1 MITKEEFSSKAFAN
15 IGQYPSLETRYQ
27 AKDPQLFQH
36 IDAIATMLAMFSAQL
51 EVAQAEPFDK
61 TKESTVLAD
70 AAMRGIIPKAS
81 PATLKVDVLNQSNA
95 ILSIGVNRMLVDASG
110 RYLRVDTALEVNSG
124 ATGTLNATQLYMNE
138 STHTVTESRAFYEIP
153 ISMTDDESS
162 LSGIRVFDAEGNE
175 YAYTDRYSA
184 AQANEK
190 VYHIEVDEK
199 QNFYIRFGYKGI
211 VGVQPSNGDQFTIQT
226 FYTFGRIDNYSIGD
240 QVALEVNYSP
250 NDAYA
255 KLSVNE
261 VVTAGENPIK
271 TDVLREL
278 AKYPSVYNKNAVYLG
293 EFDFLIRSNFPTVS
307 FLSVWGEA
315 AEELARTYS
324 IDNINCLFIAVM
336 GDTGQEGDEDYF
348 EGAAPTE
355 ITELTPLQ
363 EKIKTLVKAADDGYR
378 VRFFKPRVRE
388 IAVNITATV
397 ATSYDANVVKQQ
409 IKNAVTD
416 KYGQSAVAM
425 SRGRAKPRY
434 QDLYTQIKSQV
445 AALKVGSADLQI
457 SIEDLS
463 PYDPYPEIWQY
474 VGGSKLN
481 IVVKAENVSTSSWG
495 SGF

>member
-1 MITKEEFSSKAFAN
+1 MITQDEFSKKAFAT
-15 IGQYPSLETRYQ
+15 IEQYPTLATRYQ

-81 PATLKVDVLNQSNA
+81 PATLKVDVANTSSAA
-95 ILSIGVNRMLVDASG
+95 ISIAVNRMLVDANG
-110 RYLRVDTALEVNSG
+110 RYLRVDTPLDVNAG
-124 ATGTLNATQLYMNE
+124 ATGTLNATQLYMRENV
-138 STHTVTESRAFYEIP
+138 HTVTESRVFYEIP

-162 LSGIRVFDAEGNE
+162 LCGIRVFDAQGNE
-175 YAYTDRYSA
+175 FAYTDRYAA

-211 VGVQPSNGDQFTIQT
+211 VGVQPSQGDQITIQT
-226 FYTFGRIDNYSIGD
+226 FYTFGRIDTYTVGD

-255 KLSVNE
+255 KLSLKE
-261 VVTAGENPIK
+261 VVSAGEDPIK

-278 AKYPSVYNKNAVYLG
+278 SKYPSVYNKNAVYLG
-293 EFDFLIRSNFPTVS
+293 EFDFLIRSNFPTLA
-307 FLSVWGEA
+307 FLSVWSES
-315 AEELARTYS
+315 AEELARNYS

-336 GDTGQEGDEDYF
+336 GDTGQEGDEPYVQ
-348 EGAAPTE
+348 GANPTE
-355 ITELTPLQ
+355 VTKLTPLQ
-363 EKIKTLVKAADDGYR
+363 EKIKTLVKGADDGYR
-378 VRFFKPRVRE
+378 VRFYQPRVRE
-388 IAVNITATV
+388 ISVTVTAKV
-397 ATSYDANVVKQQ
+397 ATSYDTNVVKQQ
-409 IKNAVTD
+409 IKNAITE

-445 AALKVGSADLQI
+445 AALKVGNADLQI
-457 SIEDLS
+457 TIEDLS

-474 VGGSKLN
+474 VGGEKLN
-481 IVVKAENVSTSSWG
+481 ITVTAENVSTSSWG